1 MAYLY
6 PLISRWLQP
15 FVAKKMIYDR
25 IKMGSGDGFLKG
37 VLGMFLCDV
46 GFFGKLS
53 EAG

>member
-25 IKMGSGDGFLKG
+25 IKMVSGDGFLNG
-37 VLGMFLCDV
+37 FLGMFLCDV
-46 GFFGKLS
+46 GFLGNV
-53 EAG
+53 